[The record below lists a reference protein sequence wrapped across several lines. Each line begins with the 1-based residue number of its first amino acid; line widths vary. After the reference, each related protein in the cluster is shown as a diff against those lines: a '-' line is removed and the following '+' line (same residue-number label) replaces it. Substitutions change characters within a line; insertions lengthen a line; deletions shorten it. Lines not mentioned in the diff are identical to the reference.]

1 MGLSAVTY
9 ALAKKYTDKTVIGL
23 GGLKGAPCKVK
34 SIQKKDGRST
44 VTLEWESNT
53 GVKQTSEMYV
63 DDGISIWISGRNYEV
78 NDIVI
83 NNLKFYICIEANSDT
98 VFDVNKWQL
107 VISDSSSDYDS
118 LQNKPQINGH
128 IITGDQSSQDLELA
142 DGDSIIYDNN
152 GKLAIPQISE
162 SEIDDLFD

>member
-9 ALAKKYTDKTVIGL
+9 ALAKKYTDNTVIGL

-34 SIQKKDGRST
+34 SIQKENGRST

-53 GVKQTSEMYV
+53 GVIQTSEMYI
-63 DDGISIWISGRNYEV
+63 DDGVTIWISGRDYEV

-83 NNLKFYICIEANSDT
+83 NDLKFYICTEANSDI
-98 VFDVNKWQL
+98 VFDVSKWQL

-128 IITGDQSSQDLELA
+128 TITGNLSSQDLELA
-142 DGDSIIYDNN
+142 DGDTITYDSN
-152 GKLAIPQISE
+152 GKLAVPQISE
-162 SEIDDLFD
+162 SDIDDLFN